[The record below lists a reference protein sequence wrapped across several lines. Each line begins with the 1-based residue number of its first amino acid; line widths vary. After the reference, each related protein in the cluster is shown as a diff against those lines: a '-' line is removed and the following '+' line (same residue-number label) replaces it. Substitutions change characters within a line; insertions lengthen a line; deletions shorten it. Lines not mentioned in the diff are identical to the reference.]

1 MMIQSSVFVASL
13 MAVKKTVTKREFQ
26 KYLARDKHCLHCGLD
41 DDTLIPQHRRNRGM
55 GGSQSRS
62 KPSNVIVLCSQFN
75 GLIEA
80 SEVASR
86 AAQKYGWKLREG
98 QDAIDSPVFDSWM
111 GVWWLLDDNFQ
122 KKEVAPRKGQET

>member
-1 MMIQSSVFVASL
+1 MT
-13 MAVKKTVTKREFQ
+13 KKEFN
-26 KYLARDKHCLHCGLD
+26 KYLARDQWCLHCGLQ

-55 GGSQSRS
+55 GGSESRS

-98 QDAIDSPVFDSWM
+98 QEPDKTPVFDSWL
-111 GVWWLLDDNFQ
+111 GVWWLLTDKFGRI
-122 KKEVAPRKGQET
+122 EVKP